1 MAEAGGGGAPRFRE
15 LDGLRGLAVLVVL
28 AGHYVTSVEVFYPSL
43 APSPVPIEDGRFG
56 VQLFFLISGYV
67 ILLTAT
73 RSQRPSDFV
82 IARVSRLYPAY
93 WVALV
98 VSLLVIALSPP
109 GPFSYP
115 PSEALINVTMLQRFL
130 LVDDIDPVYWT
141 LAIEL
146 SFYFAMIALL
156 IAVRGRL
163 TDAVVRRFSLGWVA
177 LAVVVGMWFH
187 DRPVDFV
194 TKVALNVTNAE
205 YAPLFCAGMMFYLSR
220 RDGRLEPL
228 SIVFSG
234 GAALVAA
241 LLHSPREGLA
251 IAIVCLFFAAIV
263 VRPET
268 RWLASGPLNQLGRIS
283 YSMYLLHTI
292 PGFTLIVYGTP
303 LIGRVPATVLAVI
316 VVTVLALISQRYV
329 ETDVSRAFRRW
340 LTRTRDRLRPA
351 VRPEAVR

>member
-1 MAEAGGGGAPRFRE
+1 MTEAPGAAPRFRE

-28 AGHYVTSVEVFYPSL
+28 AGHYVTSIEHFYPSL
-43 APSPVPIEDGRFG
+43 PASPVPIEDGRFG

-73 RSQRPSDFV
+73 RSRRPSDFV

-93 WVALV
+93 WVALA
-98 VSLLVIALSPP
+98 VSLTVIALSPA
-109 GPFSYP
+109 GPFAYTAR
-115 PSEALINVTMLQRFL
+115 EAVINVTMLQRFL
-130 LVDDIDPVYWT
+130 LVEDIDPVYWT
-141 LAIEL
+141 LAVEL
-146 SFYFAMIALL
+146 SFYFVMIALL
-156 IAVRGRL
+156 VAVRGRL
-163 TDAVVRRFSLGWVA
+163 TDRVVRRFSLGWVA
-177 LAVVVGMWFH
+177 LAVAVGMLFH

-194 TKVALNVTNAE
+194 TKVVLNLTNAE

-234 GAALVAA
+234 AAALVAG
-241 LLHSPREGLA
+241 LLHSPRDGLA
-251 IAIVCLFFAAIV
+251 IAVVCLFFAAIV
-263 VRPET
+263 VRPDT
-268 RWLASGPLNQLGRIS
+268 SWLAGGPLNYLGRIS

-303 LIGRVPATVLAVI
+303 VIGRWPATAMAVLL
-316 VVTVLALISQRYV
+316 VTGLSIAAQRWV
-329 ETDVSRAFRRW
+329 ETDLSRAFRRW

-351 VRPEAVR
+351 VAEEAVR